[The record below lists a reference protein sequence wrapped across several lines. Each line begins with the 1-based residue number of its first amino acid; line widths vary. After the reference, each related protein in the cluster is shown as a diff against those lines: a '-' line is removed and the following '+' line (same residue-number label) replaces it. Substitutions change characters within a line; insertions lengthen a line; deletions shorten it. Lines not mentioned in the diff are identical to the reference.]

1 MPNDPACGTGPVL
14 PADSPC
20 PRSFEDI
27 HDDALRAKNIVHAAR
42 LLGMEVSDLT
52 GILSPPILFL
62 LFEAGDALNRLCDDL
77 SELEHRAGKGRITT
91 CQ

>member
-1 MPNDPACGTGPVL
+1 
-14 PADSPC
+14 
-20 PRSFEDI
+20 
-27 HDDALRAKNIVHAAR
+27 
-42 LLGMEVSDLT
+42 MEVSDLT